1 MQYSHHKTAAC
12 SATKVLVVD
21 DDLFVVNTIQ
31 RLLAGLGFI
40 SIDAISRGIDALAV
54 CCNRDRAPDVVI
66 LDLDMPDMAGID
78 TLQRLG
84 NCGFTG
90 ELVLLGGDNDR
101 TVRAARYL
109 AVLLGLRVIGT
120 QPKPVHRESLAKIF
134 AGRTAAP
141 ATAAVAAESS
151 FTATEIKSAISQR
164 AFVNHYQPKVNLVD
178 GKVVG
183 VEALVR
189 WPQANGTIAAPA
201 RFIHPAEESG
211 QIHEITLLV
220 AGQALEQSAAWRR
233 AGLDLTVAI
242 NITMDDLAIPEF
254 WSQMLAMVHAAAIP
268 PESII
273 LEVTE
278 SQVMGDRATVI
289 DALLR
294 LRYKRFRI
302 SLDDFG
308 TGHSV
313 FPRLMTLPFDE
324 IKIDRS
330 YASNAHNDAR
340 CAALVRSSIVLA
352 HDLRLPLVAEG
363 VETKRD
369 WEYFREAG
377 LQSAQGYFIGRPMP
391 AEALPEWISDWDKR
405 IKFGQLCPD
414 SARGSL
420 FGHN

>member
-1 MQYSHHKTAAC
+1 MRDLPHDAVARN
-12 SATKVLVVD
+12 ATKVLVVD

-31 RLLAGLGFI
+31 RLLAGLGFVCV
-40 SIDAISRGIDALAV
+40 DAMTRGIDALAL
-54 CCNRDRAPDVVI
+54 CCNRDLAPDVVI

-78 TLQRLG
+78 SLHRLG
-84 NCGFTG
+84 NCGFSG
-90 ELVLLGGDNDR
+90 ELVLLGGDNER

-109 AVLLGLRVIGT
+109 AVVLGLRVIGT
-120 QPKPVHRESLAKIF
+120 QPKPVHRQSLAKIF
-134 AGRTAAP
+134 AGRTGSP
-141 ATAAVAAESS
+141 ATKQIAAEDS
-151 FTATEIKSAISQR
+151 FTATEIKNAISGR
-164 AFVNHYQPKVNLVD
+164 AFVNHYQPKVNLAD
-178 GKVVG
+178 GKLVG

-189 WPQANGTIAAPA
+189 WPQADGTIAPPA
-201 RFIHPAEESG
+201 RFIHPAEASG
-211 QIHEITLLV
+211 QIHELTLLV
-220 AGQALEQSAAWRR
+220 AGQALEQAAAWRR

-254 WSQMLAMVHAAAIP
+254 WSQLLAMAHQSAIP

-330 YASNAHNDAR
+330 YASQAQGDAR

-369 WEYFREAG
+369 WDYFRESG
-377 LQSAQGYFIGRPMP
+377 LESAQGYFIGRPMA
-391 AEALPEWISDWDKR
+391 AEALPAWINDWDKR
-405 IKFGQLCPD
+405 VKFGQLCQGP
-414 SARGSL
+414 SRGSR